1 MNKLTVVSLVV
12 RNYDEAIQ
20 FYTDKL
26 GFTVAEDVTFG
37 EDRWVVLRLADGG
50 EPGVALGLAR
60 TETDLAVVGNQ
71 AGSFPLFALGTDDC
85 LGDYR
90 RLKELG
96 VVFHGEPQTEPWGTG
111 VLLEDLYGNKIY
123 LNQEP

>member
-1 MNKLTVVSLVV
+1 MKTLTVVGLVV
-12 RNYDEAIQ
+12 RDYDEAIR

-26 GFTVAEDVTFG
+26 GFTVSEDMTFG
-37 EDRWVVLRLADGG
+37 EDRWVVLSL
-50 EPGVALGLAR
+50 PGSRQPGLVLDLAR

-71 AGSFPLFALGTDDC
+71 AGNFPLLGLGTDDC
-85 LGDYR
+85 LGEYR
-90 RLKELG
+90 RMQERG
-96 VVFHGEPQTEPWGTG
+96 VVFHGEPQSEPWGTG

>member
-1 MNKLTVVSLVV
+1 MKTLTVVGLVV
-12 RNYDEAIQ
+12 RDYDEAIR

-26 GFTVAEDVTFG
+26 GFTVSEDTTFG
-37 EDRWVVLRLADGG
+37 EDRWVVLSLPGSG
-50 EPGVALGLAR
+50 EPGLALGLAR

-71 AGSFPLFALGTDDC
+71 TGGFPLFGLGTDDC
-85 LGDYR
+85 LGEYR
-90 RLKELG
+90 RMKELG
-96 VVFHGEPQTEPWGTG
+96 VVFYGEPQTEPWGTG

>member
-1 MNKLTVVSLVV
+1 MKKLTVVGLVV
-12 RNYDEAIQ
+12 RDYDEAIR

-26 GFTVAEDVTFG
+26 GFTVSEDVSLG
-37 EDRWVVLRLADGG
+37 EDRWVVLSLPDSQ
-50 EPGVALGLAR
+50 EPGLALTLAR

-71 AGSFPLFALGTDDC
+71 TGSFPLLGLATDDC
-85 LGDYR
+85 LGEYR
-90 RLKELG
+90 RMKEQG
-96 VVFHGEPQTEPWGTG
+96 VVFHGEPQSEPWGKG